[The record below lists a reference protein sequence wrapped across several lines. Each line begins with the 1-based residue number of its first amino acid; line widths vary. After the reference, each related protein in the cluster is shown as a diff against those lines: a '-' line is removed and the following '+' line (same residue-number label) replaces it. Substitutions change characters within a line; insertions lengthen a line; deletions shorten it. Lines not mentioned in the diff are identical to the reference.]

1 MCWDIYKQGSFQEA
15 PLPSPTTTRMHCF
28 INITFQGC
36 IWKSTIICHQTFPFV
51 KVPKRRVSM
60 VVAST
65 WASSTTSPHHLLLLL
80 LLFFFP
86 HKSFGSRS
94 FFFSFPFFFSHK
106 SFGSRSFFFLFLF
119 EQNQTE
125 LGLFQPIL
133 DWIGPNKKIKN
144 KKDLPQM
151 HLYKLHLF
159 QNFSSINIFLGFSF
173 CL

>member
-1 MCWDIYKQGSFQEA
+1 MSWDIYKQGSFQEA

-51 KVPKRRVSM
+51 KVPERRVSM
-60 VVAST
+60 VAART

-94 FFFSFPFFFSHK
+94 FFFSFPFFFSQIFWKHVFLLPLLIRTESDQIGAVSAWIRNQK
-106 SFGSRSFFFLFLF
+106 KKKRIHLGCACSRVNSRTAVHAC
-119 EQNQTE
+119 QT
-125 LGLFQPIL
+125 QV
-133 DWIGPNKKIKN
+133 
-144 KKDLPQM
+144 Q
-151 HLYKLHLF
+151 HT
-159 QNFSSINIFLGFSF
+159 
-173 CL
+173 